1 MAAATHPRYAPM
13 YRLTI
18 GGSDIPASLRSCIT
32 SVRYED
38 GKEGADQVQVS
49 LANPSLQFLQS
60 HVRGLA
66 ALAPPLG
73 LSFNTI
79 GRADIVAGGLFDL
92 DNEVTLA
99 VGYAPDPLTDMFL
112 GEVTA
117 VGASFPSSGMPTMTI
132 TAHDFMQRTTRGSLS
147 RGFGPLPD
155 AAIVAI
161 LSAENGLFPLID
173 PYMFP
178 LDALNT
184 IGNFL
189 FGTSTKQSDQSDFAL
204 LSQIAARYDME
215 VSVDHH
221 TLFLNR
227 LFKEFT
233 PSVQLRYGQS
243 LLDFSPRV
251 STVGQAIGVS
261 FKISLREIRIDLLLT
276 VAWDFDRE
284 SIAISVLP
292 AQAAVVAPA
301 VSQPVE
307 ETKHKTIRNAIDVA
321 NAIVG
326 MVHELRQ
333 KINNRL
339 TGSGTA
345 VGDPRIHAG
354 ALMQLDGLG
363 VDFSGSNWRV
373 TKAVH
378 TLDTNGYRT
387 SFDVQREVIP

>member
-1 MAAATHPRYAPM
+1 MPAVSHPQYAPM

-18 GGSDIPASLRSCIT
+18 GGQDIPAVLRSCIT
-32 SVRYED
+32 AVRYED
-38 GKEGADQVQVS
+38 GKDGADQVQVS
-49 LANPSLQFLQS
+49 LANPNLQFLQS

-66 ALAPPLG
+66 AIAPPTG

-79 GRADIVAGGLFDL
+79 GRGDVVPGGLFDL
-92 DNEVTLA
+92 DNQVALA

-112 GEVTA
+112 GEITA
-117 VGASFPSSGMPTMTI
+117 VGASFPSSGMPAMTI
-132 TAHDFMQRTTRGSLS
+132 TAHDFLQRTTRGSVS

-173 PYMFP
+173 PYMLP

-204 LSQIAARYDME
+204 LAQIAARYDME

-227 LFKEFT
+227 LIKEFT
-233 PSVQLRYGQS
+233 PSVHLRYGQS

-251 STVGQAIGVS
+251 STVGQAVGISMRV
-261 FKISLREIRIDLLLT
+261 SLREIRIDLLIT
-276 VAWDFDRE
+276 VGWDFDRE

-292 AQAAVVAPA
+292 AQAAVIAPA
-301 VSQPVE
+301 VSQPVAE
-307 ETKHKTIRNAIDVA
+307 SKHKAIRNAIDIA
-321 NAIVG
+321 NAVVG
-326 MVHELRQ
+326 LVHELRQ

-345 VGDPRIHAG
+345 VGDPAIRAG
-354 ALMQLDGLG
+354 AMMQLDGLG
-363 VDFSGSNWRV
+363 ADFSGSNWRV
-373 TKAVH
+373 TRAVH

>member
-1 MAAATHPRYAPM
+1 MPAHPQYAPM

-18 GGSDIPASLRSCIT
+18 GGSDIPAVLRSSIT

-38 GKEGADQVQVS
+38 GKDGADQVQVN
-49 LANPSLQFLQS
+49 LANPNLQFLQS

-66 ALAPPLG
+66 AIAPPTG
-73 LSFNTI
+73 LSLNTF
-79 GRADIVAGGLFDL
+79 GRGDIVPGGLFDL
-92 DNEVTLA
+92 DNEVMLA

-117 VGASFPSSGMPTMTI
+117 VGASFPSSGMPSMTI
-132 TAHDFMQRTTRGSLS
+132 TAHDFLQRTTRGSLS

-161 LSAENGLFPLID
+161 ISAENGLFPLID
-173 PYMFP
+173 PYLLP

-189 FGTSTKQSDQSDFAL
+189 FGTSTKQTGQSDFAL
-204 LSQIAARYDME
+204 LAQIAAKYDME

-227 LFKEFT
+227 LIKEYT
-233 PSVQLRYGQS
+233 PSIQLRYGQS

-251 STVGQAIGVS
+251 STVGQAISVS
-261 FKISLREIRIDLLLT
+261 TRLSLREIRIDLL
-276 VAWDFDRE
+276 VRVGWDFDRE

-292 AQAAVVAPA
+292 AQAAVIAPA

-307 ETKHKTIRNAIDVA
+307 ESKHKTIRNAIDVA
-321 NAIVG
+321 NTIVG

-345 VGDPRIHAG
+345 VGDPRIRAG

-378 TLDTNGYRT
+378 TLDVNGYRT

>member
-1 MAAATHPRYAPM
+1 MPAVAHTQYAPM

-18 GGSDIPASLRSCIT
+18 GGADIPAVLRSCIT

-38 GKEGADQVQVS
+38 GKDGADQVQVS
-49 LANPSLQFLQS
+49 LANPNLQFLQT

-66 ALAPPLG
+66 ALAPPTG

-79 GRADIVAGGLFDL
+79 GRGELAPGGLFDL
-92 DNEVTLA
+92 DNEVALS
-99 VGYAPDPLTDMFL
+99 VGYAPDPLTEMFL
-112 GEVTA
+112 GEITA
-117 VGASFPSSGMPTMTI
+117 VGASFPSTGMPGMTI
-132 TAHDFMQRTTRGSLS
+132 TAHDFLQRTTRGSVS

-161 LSAENGLFPLID
+161 LAAENGLLPLID
-173 PYMFP
+173 PYLLP

-184 IGNFL
+184 IGNVL
-189 FGTSTKQSDQSDFAL
+189 FGTSTKQADQSDFAL
-204 LSQIAARYDME
+204 LKQIAARYDME

-227 LFKEFT
+227 LVKEFT

-243 LLDFSPRV
+243 LLDFAPRV
-251 STVGQAIGVS
+251 STVGQAVAVS
-261 FKISLREIRIDLLLT
+261 MRVSLREIRIDLLLK
-276 VAWDFDRE
+276 VGWDFDRE
-284 SIAISVLP
+284 GLAITVLP
-292 AQAAVVAPA
+292 AQAGVLAPA
-301 VSQPVE
+301 IKAPAE
-307 ETKHKTIRNAIDVA
+307 ESKHKSIRNAIDVA
-321 NAIVG
+321 NTIVG

-339 TGSGTA
+339 TGTGTA
-345 VGDPRIHAG
+345 VGDPRIRAG

-387 SFDVQREVIP
+387 TFDVQREVIP